1 MRLTRVIVP
10 LLATLLVSSVAL
22 GQDYGGPVDPDL
34 VVQRFT
40 PITGPD
46 GVFTVD
52 GSRSQGHLQLAAG
65 LMLNYSHDPL
75 VLEVEGESD
84 TVPIVEDQLVADV
97 LFNVGLFDVLEVG
110 LALPVYGVN
119 SATVG
124 DQDLSGATI
133 GDLRVRPKFT
143 LLDREDAPVGVAAI
157 AHITLPTG
165 DDAAFTS
172 SGGVSARPGFIVDL
186 GDDDLLLTSNL
197 AFDIQGTQDFGNL
210 EVGSAFLYGLGLKW
224 QFAEDVYLG
233 TEIFGATSFNNAFS
247 EQNSPME
254 GVLGVEYH
262 GPAGIRYT
270 VGAGKGLVGGFGAPA
285 YRVFGGIKWAMDNR
299 DTDGDG
305 LYDDVDKCP
314 LEPEDKDGFEDD
326 DGCPDLDN
334 DNDGLPDTADTCP
347 NEPEDVDSFEDI
359 DGCPDP
365 DNDQDG
371 VLDVVDDC
379 PIEPGP
385 AENKGCPIGDTDKDG
400 LLDNVDKC
408 PLEPEDKDGFEDEDG
423 CPDPD
428 NDKDGILDANDL
440 CPNEPETIN
449 GFEDEDGCPDKGEVK
464 VILEGDEIKILDRV
478 YFDTAKA
485 TIKERSF
492 SLLNQVA
499 LTLRANPQ
507 ITLIEVQGHTDDRG
521 GDDYNRELSD
531 QRANAV
537 RDYLIGKGIDAKKL
551 KARGYGEDA
560 PAVKID
566 KLKGRKLNDARG
578 KNRRV
583 QFVILEQNGE
593 KVRTR

>member
-1 MRLTRVIVP
+1 MRAARVLVP
-10 LLATLLVSSVAL
+10 LLAISLVSSVTLA
-22 GQDYGGPVDPDL
+22 QDYGGPIDPDL
-34 VVQRFT
+34 VVQRFN
-40 PITGPD
+40 PITGAD

-52 GSRSQGHLQLAAG
+52 GSRSQSHLQISAG

-75 VLEVEGESD
+75 VLEVEGED
-84 TVPIVEDQLVADV
+84 ETIPIVEDQLVADV
-97 LFNVGLFDVLEVG
+97 LFNIGLWDVLEIG

-119 SATVG
+119 SASVG
-124 DQDLSGATI
+124 DNDLSGATI

-143 LLDREDAPVGVAAI
+143 LLDRNDSPVGVAAI

-165 DDAAFTS
+165 DDQAFTS
-172 SGGVSARPGFIVDL
+172 AGGVSVRPGFILDL
-186 GDDDLLLTSNL
+186 GDDDLLLTSNI

-210 EVGSAFLYGLGLKW
+210 ETGSAFVYGLGVKY
-224 QFAEDVYLG
+224 QFVEDLYLG
-233 TEIFGATSFNNAFS
+233 SEIFGATTFNNAFS

-254 GVLGVEYH
+254 GVLGLEYH
-262 GPAGIRYT
+262 GPASIRYT
-270 VGAGKGLVGGFGAPA
+270 VGVGKGLVGGFGAPA
-285 YRVFGGIKWAMDNR
+285 ARVFAGLKFAQDRR

-305 LYDDVDKCP
+305 IYDAEDQCVE
-314 LEPEDKDGFEDD
+314 EPEDKDKFEDS

-334 DNDGLPDTADTCP
+334 DQDGLPDAEDSCP
-347 NEPEDVDSFEDI
+347 NDPEDVDTFEDI

-371 VLDVVDDC
+371 TLDADDEC
-379 PIEPGP
+379 PLVAGP
-385 AENKGCPIGDTDKDG
+385 EENKGCPIGDTDNDG
-400 LLDNVDKC
+400 ILDNVDEC
-408 PLEPEDKDGFEDEDG
+408 PTEPEDKDGFEDENG

-428 NDKDGILDANDL
+428 NDSDGILDADDQ

-449 GFEDEDGCPDKGEVK
+449 GVKDEDGCPDKGEVK
-464 VILEGDEIKILDRV
+464 VIVKGDEIKILDRV
-478 YFDTAKA
+478 YFDTAKS

-507 ITLIEVQGHTDDRG
+507 ITLVEVQGHTDDRG

-531 QRANAV
+531 DRAKAV
-537 RDYLIGKGIDAKKL
+537 RDYLVRKGIDGGRL
-551 KARGYGEDA
+551 KARGYGEDK
-560 PAVKID
+560 PAIKID
-566 KLKGRKLNDARG
+566 GLRGGKLRDARS

-583 QFVILEQNGE
+583 QFVIIEQSGN